1 MMFEKQCKSMPGI
14 DLAKGSSSVAE
25 DASAQL
31 TDAVQSSSNKID
43 PGVSLVDHQEAG
55 SYTTQRVGEKQKEQ
69 DRDFGNPETNITS
82 SSNSPPLK
90 RAKVDE

>member
-14 DLAKGSSSVAE
+14 DLAKGSSSMAE

-31 TDAVQSSSNKID
+31 NDAVQSSSNKND
-43 PGVSLVDHQEAG
+43 PGASLVGHHEAG
-55 SYTTQRVGEKQKEQ
+55 SHTTQQLVREKQKEHERE
-69 DRDFGNPETNITS
+69 DITS
-82 SSNSPPLK
+82 SSNSPPTK